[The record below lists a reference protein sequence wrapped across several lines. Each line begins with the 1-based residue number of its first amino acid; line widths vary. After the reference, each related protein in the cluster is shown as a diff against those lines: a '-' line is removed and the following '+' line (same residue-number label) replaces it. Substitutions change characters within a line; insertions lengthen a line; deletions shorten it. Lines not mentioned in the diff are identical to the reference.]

1 VYLTDDL
8 QNLVDPA
15 PSGTLPLSAIH
26 EELRIFVD
34 ALLSDFSGSGSVSV
48 YFTKRAQH
56 EPAVRQDL
64 LPLLVY
70 EAVSQ
75 GGYSNAI
82 PLAASWALCLAASHL
97 LDDAQDNGRFQC
109 VNDGVMA
116 LGAANV
122 ALAQLDTDED
132 ALRDI
137 LDAIG
142 RVAALGA
149 NAQSDELQHGRTW
162 SKSGYFRNVMG
173 KAAAIIA
180 TGVWIGG
187 RLATEN
193 GETLALLKE
202 FGLALGM
209 AIQISDDCLD
219 LADDLA
225 NGVYTLPVIEG
236 LAMREHPDYP
246 ALKRL
251 VSQTPLPESD
261 VQTVVDI
268 LDNMG
273 AVDACNHMVRAYQV
287 QATAVFNIAPG
298 LETYFADYV
307 APES

>member
-1 VYLTDDL
+1 VYSTDDL
-8 QNLVDPA
+8 QTLVDPA

-26 EELRIFVD
+26 EELRIFLD
-34 ALLSDFSGSGSVSV
+34 ALLSDFPGSGSVSV

-82 PLAASWALCLAASHL
+82 PLAAFWALCLAASHL

-122 ALAQLDTDED
+122 ALAQLDTGED

-137 LDAIG
+137 LDAVG
-142 RVAALGA
+142 RVVALGA
-149 NAQSDELQHGRTW
+149 NAQSDELQYGRTW
-162 SKSGYFRNVMG
+162 SKAGYFRNMMG
-173 KAAAIIA
+173 KAAVIIA

-187 RLATEN
+187 RLATDN

-202 FGLALGM
+202 FGLVLGM

-225 NGVYTLPVIEG
+225 NGACTLPVIEG

-246 ALKRL
+246 ALKKL
-251 VSQTPLPESD
+251 MSQTPLPESD

-268 LDNMG
+268 LKNMG
-273 AVDACNHMVRAYQV
+273 AVDACHRMVKAYQV
-287 QATAVFNIAPG
+287 QATAVFNIVPG
-298 LETYFADYV
+298 LKTYFADYV
-307 APES
+307 TPEF